1 MDDDLDDLFA
11 GLKARPPAP
20 SDALMSRV
28 LADAAALQPKTVAP
42 PRAAPA
48 RGGLWSSFTAMF
60 GGAGAVAGLA
70 SAAIAGVAIG
80 LVAPTPADA
89 LTAAL
94 WGNSSDTAV
103 DLIPGIDEVLSE

>member
-1 MDDDLDDLFA
+1 
-11 GLKARPPAP
+11 
-20 SDALMSRV
+20 
-28 LADAAALQPKTVAP
+28 
-42 PRAAPA
+42 
-48 RGGLWSSFTAMF
+48 MF